1 MTNNKNCTKYYSNRQ
16 EKNIAKTLHGK
27 LTPGSGCTDFI
38 KGDVQVE
45 NILIEAK
52 TCMEP
57 KESFSI
63 KKKWLTKLK
72 EEMYAMNKDYRALCF
87 DFGDNKDRYY
97 IIDENT
103 FKEFIFLMK
112 D

>member
-1 MTNNKNCTKYYSNRQ
+1 MTKNKNATRFYSSRQ
-16 EKNIAKTLHGK
+16 EKAIAKSLGGK
-27 LTPGSGCTDFI
+27 VNSNSGATDFI
-38 KGDVQVE
+38 KGDIQVE

-63 KKKWLTKLK
+63 KKKWLTTLK

-103 FKEFIFLMK
+103 FKEFIDK
-112 D
+112 INK